1 MLRQYMK
8 CLEVNFRQCTYCL
21 QNLGITCLAYSFSPL
36 HEMPTFLGISWNALL
51 HRLPV
56 TYIYICC
63 RYTIYCLFRP
73 HNLQTILATVYF
85 LLGKEYVF
93 FIHLSFAFPS
103 FFLSFFLLPVL
114 LAFTNSRTP
123 SWWKPCLCSRWPC
136 WCWSWPGLKT
146 ATARTRLIPLAS
158 DLCLPDFLD
167 VELGWVHSFVQSLD
181 LINAEF
187 TPEK

>member
-1 MLRQYMK
+1 MK
-8 CLEVNFRQCTYCL
+8 CLTSQIACNIYIYMLPLHYLLSISTTQSTDYFGDCL
-21 QNLGITCLAYSFSPL
+21 FSPWKR
-36 HEMPTFLGISWNALL
+36 I
-51 HRLPV
+51 R
-56 TYIYICC
+56 
-63 RYTIYCLFRP
+63 
-73 HNLQTILATVYF
+73 
-85 LLGKEYVF
+85 F

-103 FFLSFFLLPVL
+103 FFLSFLLLPVL